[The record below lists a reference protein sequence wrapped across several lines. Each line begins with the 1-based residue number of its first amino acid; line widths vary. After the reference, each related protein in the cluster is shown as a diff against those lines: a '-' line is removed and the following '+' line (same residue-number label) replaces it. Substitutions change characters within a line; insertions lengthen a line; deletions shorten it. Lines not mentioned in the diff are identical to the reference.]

1 MIEFDLED
9 IKQKIAPQSRI
20 KVLGIGGGG
29 GNMVN
34 SMIESGFENVSFIVA
49 NTDAQ
54 ALKISK
60 ANHKVQLGVKSTRGL
75 GAGANPEVGRKSA
88 EEDLDLIIDNL
99 KDSDI
104 VFLTAGLG
112 GGTGSG
118 ALPVIAKALRD
129 KDILTVAVVTKPFS
143 FEGKRRM
150 RIAQESLDL
159 LKKEVDTIIVL
170 QNQKLI
176 DTMEPNVSL
185 IQAFSKANE
194 VLSQFIR
201 AISDIINK
209 HGQINVD
216 FADIKSIMKQ
226 KGFAL
231 IGIGHASGIDRA
243 IKAATQAISSPLL
256 ENVELS
262 RAKGLLFNITGP
274 SDLGLHE
281 LSQAASLVYKK
292 AHDDANIVVGSV
304 IDDNLNEEVFVTV
317 IATGFSDAE
326 TENTLDTLNKSSNKI
341 EHEFSKNFDYSFDNN
356 NSKKSD
362 IKIDLEDL
370 DIPTVMRKVIK
381 ESQF

>member
-9 IKQKIAPQSRI
+9 VKQKIEPQSRI

-49 NTDAQ
+49 NTDVQ

-326 TENTLDTLNKSSNKI
+326 TENTLDTLNKSPNKI

-356 NSKKSD
+356 TSKKPD